1 MPKKVEN
8 TSYPTIFEKQEV
20 RRVWHDE
27 MWYFSVSDIVGILS
41 ESKDV
46 KQYIKKMR
54 ARDLELSVN
63 WGTICT
69 PLAMISKDGKRREE
83 IAASLENIFRII
95 QSISSPTAEPFKRWL
110 AKVGKERI
118 DEIADPE
125 LAVTRAKQIYEKKGY
140 PKDWVDK
147 RMRGIAVRNTL
158 TDEWKN
164 RGASKSFEYAILTD
178 EIYKATFDKTAKEY
192 MDYKGLDKKAGDNL
206 RDHMGDIELILTML
220 GEATT
225 TKITVD
231 KDSLGFKELRA
242 DAKVGG
248 GVAGRTLKDIEKQT
262 GKKVISENN
271 FKNQKFL
278 KHSANE
284 EPSITQK
291 KK

>member
-164 RGASKSFEYAILTD
+164 RGASKSIEYAILTD

-192 MDYKGLDKKAGDNL
+192 MDYKSLDKKARDNL
-206 RDHMGDIELILTML
+206 RDHMHDIELILTML

-225 TKITVD
+225 TKVTVE
-231 KDSLGFKELRA
+231 KDSQGFKALKTS
-242 DAKVGG
+242 AKIGG
-248 GVAGRTLKDIEKQT
+248 GVAGRTRKDIEKQT
-262 GKKVISENN
+262 GKRVISKGN
-271 FKNQKFL
+271 FKSQKL
-278 KHSANE
+278 L
-284 EPSITQK
+284 
-291 KK
+291 